1 MKSVFIEAKWIG
13 NIEPVIK
20 KSLKSLPKKVG
31 LVATVQHKHELKKI
45 KKIIEDNGKEAVI
58 GGQILGCDVSV
69 AKKIMKE
76 IDAFLYIGSG
86 EFHPIGVA
94 METNKRIIAAN
105 PINNSVSEI
114 KQKDIDKYKNRHQG
128 ALIKFLSAKI
138 VGVLVSLKPGQ
149 EKLKKA
155 FELKKKYK
163 DKEFYIFVSDTI
175 NLDEMD
181 NFNFIQAWVNTA
193 CPRIADDKAG
203 ILNYEMLEK

>member
-1 MKSVFIEAKWIG
+1 M
-13 NIEPVIK
+13 
-20 KSLKSLPKKVG
+20 VG
-31 LVATVQHKHELKKI
+31 LVTTVQHKHELKKI
-45 KKIIEDNGKEAVI
+45 KKIIEDNGKKAVI
-58 GGQILGCDVSV
+58 GGQILGCDVSA
-69 AKKIMKE
+69 AKKIMRE

-94 METNKRIIAAN
+94 METNKRVISAN
-105 PINNSVSEI
+105 PINNNVSEI
-114 KQKDIDKYKNRHQG
+114 KQKDIDKYKNRQQG
-128 ALIKFLSAKI
+128 ALIKFLSAKR

-175 NLDEMD
+175 NLNEMD

-203 ILNYEMLEK
+203 ILNYEILENET